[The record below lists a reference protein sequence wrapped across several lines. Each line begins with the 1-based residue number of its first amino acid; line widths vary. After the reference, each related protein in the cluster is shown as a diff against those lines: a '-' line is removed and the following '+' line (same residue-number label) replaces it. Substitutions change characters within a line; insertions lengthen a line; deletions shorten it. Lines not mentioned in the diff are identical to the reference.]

1 VSNFPLSAPFAE
13 TGVLMLVA
21 VAIIVLLAAAVVLG
35 AIARRRLATSEA
47 EGRQE
52 LARLSERTA
61 RLASVETELSSLK
74 ERYQAAS
81 ADLARTR
88 ATLDERDNEARR
100 LDEDLGKERAAL
112 ADLRSR
118 TEDDAAD
125 LRETMASLQSK
136 LSAVQADLRAKTEE
150 AEGLKAEFNRAR
162 EQREEAQRLLG
173 EARVALTDMSSR
185 STAER
190 KAADEKLAL
199 LTEAKTLLTDQFKV
213 LAADILEEKA
223 KSFTEV
229 NRASIGALLDPV
241 KTQLADFKGKV
252 EEVYINEAK
261 ERSALGEQVKQLF
274 SLNQQLSKDAH
285 NLTTALRGQA
295 KSRGNWGEL
304 ILERVLEAAG
314 LVKGVHYSPQ
324 ESHTRDDGS
333 RLQPDIVLNLPG
345 ERFMVIDSKVSL
357 NAYDDYVN
365 GEEEAQKTAALRRH
379 LDSLNGHI
387 KDLASKNY
395 QELHGL
401 KSLDFVILFVP
412 IEPAFLVAVDR
423 DPDLWQA
430 AWEKNILLVSPSQL
444 MFVVRTV
451 AQLWQKEQ
459 QSKNAQDI
467 AKRGA
472 ALYDKLVGFVED
484 LDRVG
489 KGLRTAQD
497 AYDKAFGKFATGAGN
512 VVRQAEMLRALGLKT
527 TKRLEATL
535 VENAVEPEDAAA
547 LPSPED
553 EAADQTP

>member
-1 VSNFPLSAPFAE
+1 MSNFPFAAHLA
-13 TGVLMLVA
+13 GA
-21 VAIIVLLAAAVVLG
+21 DLAAAVFAGLALLLVVAVVWG
-35 AIARRRLATSEA
+35 AVARRRLAAREA

-52 LARLSERTA
+52 LARLGERTA
-61 RLASVETELSSLK
+61 RLADVETELATLK
-74 ERYQAAS
+74 EKQQTLAT
-81 ADLARTR
+81 DLARTR

-118 TEDDAAD
+118 SEDDAAD
-125 LRETMASLQSK
+125 LRETLSGQQSR
-136 LSAVQADLRAKTEE
+136 LSAAAADLRAKTEE
-150 AEGLKAEFNRAR
+150 AEGLKAELLRAR

-173 EARVALTDMSSR
+173 EARVALTDLRSR
-185 STAER
+185 GDAER

-199 LTEAKTLLTDQFKV
+199 LTEAKTQLSDQFKA

-223 KSFTEV
+223 KSFNEV
-229 NRASIGALLDPV
+229 NRASLGALLDPV

-285 NLTTALRGQA
+285 NLTTALRGQS

-365 GEEEAQKTAALRRH
+365 GEDEALKTAALRRH

-387 KDLASKNY
+387 KDLSAKNY

-527 TKRLEATL
+527 VKRLDATL

-547 LPSPED
+547 LPSPDD
-553 EAADQTP
+553 ETADQAS

>member
-1 VSNFPLSAPFAE
+1 VSDFPLSGP
-13 TGVLMLVA
+13 
-21 VAIIVLLAAAVVLG
+21 LAAPGLVFAVFAAVIALLLFFLLSG
-35 AIARRRLATSEA
+35 AAARRRLAEREA

-52 LARLSERTA
+52 LARLGERTA
-61 RLASVETELSSLK
+61 RLADVEAELSALK
-74 ERYQAAS
+74 ERHQATS

-118 TEDDAAD
+118 SEDDAAD
-125 LRETMASLQSK
+125 LRETVSTLQSR
-136 LSAVQADLRAKTEE
+136 LSALQSDLRAKTEE
-150 AEGLKAEFNRAR
+150 AEGLKAEYLRAR

-173 EARVALTDMSSR
+173 EARVALTDLRSR
-185 STAER
+185 AEEER
-190 KAADEKLAL
+190 KANAEKLAL
-199 LTEAKTLLTDQFKV
+199 LTEARVQLSDQFKA

-314 LVKGVHYSPQ
+314 LVKGVHYVPQ

-365 GEEEAQKTAALRRH
+365 GEDEALKTAALRRH

-387 KDLASKNY
+387 KDLSGKNY

-527 TKRLEATL
+527 AKRLEATL

-553 EAADQTP
+553 ETADQA

>member
-1 VSNFPLSAPFAE
+1 MPAPISLPLAQAE
-13 TGVLMLVA
+13 LMLTIA
-21 VAIIVLLAAAVVLG
+21 LILIVLLTGLLIAG
-35 AIARRRLATSEA
+35 SMARRRVLAREA
-47 EGRQE
+47 DGRLE
-52 LARLSERTA
+52 LARLGERVLRLPDLEGELTA
-61 RLASVETELSSLK
+61 LK
-74 ERYQAAS
+74 ERHQSLS

-118 TEDDAAD
+118 SEDDAAD
-125 LRETMASLQSK
+125 LRETLSTLQSR
-136 LSAVQADLRAKTEE
+136 LSALQSDLRAKTEE
-150 AEGLKAEFNRAR
+150 AEGLKAEYLHAR

-173 EARVALTDMSSR
+173 EARVALTELRSR
-185 STAER
+185 AEEER
-190 KAADEKLAL
+190 KAATEKLAL
-199 LTEAKTLLTDQFKV
+199 LTEARVQLSDQFKA
-213 LAADILEEKA
+213 LAADILDEKA

-295 KSRGNWGEL
+295 KSRGNWGEM

-365 GEEEAQKTAALRRH
+365 GEDEALKTAALRRH

-430 AWEKNILLVSPSQL
+430 AWERNILLVSPSQL

-527 TKRLEATL
+527 AKRLEATL

-553 EAADQTP
+553 EAADQG